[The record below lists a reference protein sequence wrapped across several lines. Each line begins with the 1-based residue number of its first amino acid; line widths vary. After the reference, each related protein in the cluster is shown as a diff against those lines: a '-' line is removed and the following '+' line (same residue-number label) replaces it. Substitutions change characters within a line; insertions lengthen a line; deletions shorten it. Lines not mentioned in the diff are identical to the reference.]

1 MTWQGPPEA
10 LGILANWVLPLIL
23 GSTDR
28 ITAPEVTGKPEGVRT
43 GGIAPPAWVCMG
55 LIAPPKR
62 PLGPVANGGLNGG
75 PLTSDPAILEGLA
88 AAWLAVVVGV
98 APAGVLG
105 AGGALLARCCW
116 NWGDNKGG
124 PGLTKG

>member
-28 ITAPEVTGKPEGVRT
+28 ITAPEVTGKPEGVKT
-43 GGIAPPAWVCMG
+43 GGIAPPAWVCRG

-62 PLGPVANGGLNGG
+62 PLGPVANGGLKGG
-75 PLTSDPAILEGLA
+75 PLTSDPAILEGV
-88 AAWLAVVVGV
+88 AVVVGV
-98 APAGVLG
+98 VAPAGFLG
-105 AGGALLARCCW
+105 AGGALLAKCCW

>member
-1 MTWQGPPEA
+1 
-10 LGILANWVLPLIL
+10 
-23 GSTDR
+23 
-28 ITAPEVTGKPEGVRT
+28 
-43 GGIAPPAWVCMG
+43 MG

-62 PLGPVANGGLNGG
+62 PLGPVANGGLKGG
-75 PLTSDPAILEGLA
+75 PLTSDPAILEGVA